1 MRRSIAVLVVLC
13 LAPLALLT
21 WFSVSL
27 SAKAVRGQVDARV
40 RNTAAASA
48 VYVSEQ
54 MDGLTELVGSYAQRP
69 TLVAAMGQ
77 PAARRDGETITF
89 NLKEL
94 QRARTGIAVA
104 SVVDPGGRLIDIVP
118 PTPSII
124 GRDFSFRDWY
134 RGVTTTNRP
143 YISEAIVA
151 ASRGNARVVAV
162 AVQIRAPATGGRQ
175 GRVLGILVA
184 AYGLDT
190 IQRFVDDYAA
200 AQGVRLT
207 VTDQR
212 GVVLAAPGASRQGL
226 PSRRADPLV
235 AAALDGRSGL
245 SERTT
250 PDGRVVS
257 AYEPVA
263 RPRLDGH
270 RRRGHRH
277 RLRPHRRAAPHRPGH
292 RRRAR
297 PGPARRAGPAG
308 PRPAPAGPHR
318 AAAQGRPGT
327 DPGAPGGDRRG
338 VHLDRRRRAGHHL
351 EPPGRGTFGWSSAE
365 AVGRPLAELIVPE
378 ASRDAHEQGRRR
390 FLETGEGPLLDRRVE
405 VTALHK
411 DGRRFPV
418 EVVIWAVGSGPE
430 TIFNAFAHD
439 ISERRQAEEAVRA
452 STERLGLA
460 LDASSMGYWDRD
472 LATGQV
478 VWSAALA
485 ELLEVDP
492 ATLDHDLA
500 LVQHV
505 HPEDR
510 EAVTRWV
517 SGPADR
523 GGPEELQFRLD
534 GPEGSTRWMSGRA
547 RVYRDD
553 DGQPVRKVGVVADVT
568 RRRHAEQALEQAK
581 QDADRANRA
590 KSEFLSSMS
599 HELRT
604 PLNAIL
610 GFGQLLQLED
620 LTQEQ
625 TESVDHMLRGG
636 RHLLELINEV
646 LDISRIESGNL
657 SLSPEP
663 VDVLEVVKD
672 TVDLIRPLAAEREI
686 TVQAPSPADPSP
698 TVHADRQRLK
708 QVLLNLASNA
718 VKYNRHA
725 GTIRV
730 ACQATP
736 EGRVAIVVP
745 DTGPGLSADKMDRL
759 FPPFDRLGAE
769 QSEVQGTGMG
779 LALSKGLIE
788 AMDGASAPTASRAGA
803 PPSPSSCPRWPPRPS
818 HPTAR
823 RPSGRPGP
831 RTATAATPCSTSR
844 TTRPTCGWW
853 SGSWPSGAGCGCSPP
868 GTASRSTGWSAS
880 TAPRSSCST
889 CTFPT
894 WTARRSCAGSR
905 PTPAP
910 PRCRWW

>member
-1 MRRSIAVLVVLC
+1 MRRWIAVLVVLC

-27 SAKAVRGQVDARV
+27 SSKAVRGQVDARV
-40 RNTAAASA
+40 RNSAAASA
-48 VYVSEQ
+48 VYLNEQ
-54 MDGLTELVGSYAQRP
+54 MDGLKELVGSYAQRP
-69 TLVAAMGQ
+69 SLVAAMRR
-77 PAARRDGETITF
+77 PAARRDGKTIAF
-89 NLKEL
+89 NLEEL
-94 QRARTGIAVA
+94 RRARAGITGA
-104 SVVDPGGRLIDIVP
+104 SVVDPAGRLLDVVP

-124 GRDFSFRDWY
+124 GKDFSFRDWY

-143 YISEAIVA
+143 YVSEAVVA
-151 ASRGNARVVAV
+151 ASRGNARVVAA

-184 AYGLDT
+184 GYGLDT

-212 GVVLAAPGASRQGL
+212 GVVLATPGAARHGL
-226 PSRRADPLV
+226 PSRRDDPLI
-235 AAALDGRSGL
+235 AAALAGRSGI

-250 PDGRVVS
+250 QAGRVVS
-257 AYEPVA
+257 AYEPVPGLGWTVTADVATGTAFAPIAELRRTVLAIGAVLGFALLAGLVLLA
-263 RPRLDGH
+263 RALRRQARTERQLKDGQE
-270 RRRGHRH
+270 RTRE
-277 RLRPHRRAAPHRPGH
+277 LLEATAE
-292 RRRAR
+292 AFISID
-297 PGPARRAGPAG
+297 AGGLVTIWNPQA
-308 PRPAPAGPHR
+308 
-318 AAAQGRPGT
+318 
-327 DPGAPGGDRRG
+327 
-338 VHLDRRRRAGHHL
+338 
-351 EPPGRGTFGWSSAE
+351 EKTFGWSAAE
-365 AVGRPLAELIVPE
+365 AVGRPLVELIVPE
-378 ASRDAHEQGRRR
+378 ESRDAHEQGRRR
-390 FLETGEGPLLDRRVE
+390 YLETGEGPLLDRRVE
-405 VTALHK
+405 VTAVHK

-430 TIFNAFAHD
+430 TSFNAFAFD
-439 ISERRQAEEAVRA
+439 ISERRRAEEAVRA

-472 LATGQV
+472 LASGQV

-485 ELLEVDP
+485 GLLEVDP
-492 ATLDHDLA
+492 ASLDHDLA

-510 EAVTRWV
+510 EAVARWV
-517 SGPADR
+517 SGPAGR

-547 RVYRDD
+547 RVYL
-553 DGQPVRKVGVVADVT
+553 DGDGRPVRKVGVVADIT
-568 RRRHAEQALEQAK
+568 RRRHAELALEQAR

-620 LTQEQ
+620 LSQEQ
-625 TESVDHMLRGG
+625 IDSVDHILRGG

-657 SLSPEP
+657 SLATEP

-686 TVQAPSPADPSP
+686 TVHARSRDDPSP
-698 TVHADRQRLK
+698 TVDADRQRLK

-730 ACQATP
+730 TCQAAAG
-736 EGRVAIVVP
+736 GRVAIVVT
-745 DTGPGLSADKMDRL
+745 DTGPGLSADKMARL
-759 FPPFDRLGAE
+759 FRPFDRLGAE
-769 QSEVQGTGMG
+769 QSDVQGTGMG
-779 LALSKGLIE
+779 LALSKGLVE
-788 AMDGASAPTASRAGA
+788 AMDGSLTAESVEGQGTTFTVELPESSRSLLSGT
-803 PPSPSSCPRWPPRPS
+803 P
-818 HPTAR
+818 
-823 RPSGRPGP
+823 GRP
-831 RTATAATPCSTSR
+831 
-844 TTRPTCGWW
+844 
-853 SGSWPSGAGCGCSPP
+853 
-868 GTASRSTGWSAS
+868 
-880 TAPRSSCST
+880 
-889 CTFPT
+889 
-894 WTARRSCAGSR
+894 
-905 PTPAP
+905 
-910 PRCRWW
+910 